1 MARIEW
7 DKTGE
12 RLYETGLSR
21 GVYYGYD
28 GTTKK
33 YKTGVPW
40 NGLTSINETPSGA
53 EPTELWADDQK
64 YAVLRSAENFG
75 GTIEAYTYPPEFGAA
90 DGSAQPVEGVEIA
103 QQARD
108 SFGMSYTTK
117 IGSDQTTEAG
127 YKIHLV
133 YGASVSPSEKTRQT
147 INDSPEA
154 ATFSWEFTSNPVNVT
169 GYKPTAHLTI
179 DSTKIST
186 EALTAIENKL
196 FGGEDSEATLLMPD
210 EVIAIIRGNGAA
222 A

>member
-12 RLYETGLSR
+12 RLYETGLSK

-28 GTTKK
+28 ASTKK

-40 NGLTSINETPSGA
+40 NGLTSLNETPSGA

-75 GTIEAYTYPPEFGAA
+75 GTIEAYTYPVEFGAA
-90 DGSAQPVEGVEIA
+90 DGSAHPVTGVEIA

-108 SFGMSYTTK
+108 SFGLSYVTK
-117 IGSDQTTEAG
+117 IGNDQTTEAG
-127 YKIHLV
+127 YKIHIV

-154 ATFSWEFTSNPVNVT
+154 ATFSWEFTTNPVNVT
-169 GYKPTAHLTI
+169 GYKATAHLII
-179 DSTKIST
+179 DSTKVT
-186 EALTAIENKL
+186 AEAIAAVEAKL
-196 FGGEDSEATLLMPD
+196 YGDEDAEATLLMPD
-210 EVIAIIRGNGAA
+210 EVIDLIRSNAA
-222 A
+222 